1 MDANIKGAVVALFIV
16 IALFGLVAMG
26 DHLNVGPREDQKHNC
41 RRAIQRKLGRSIVGM
56 VVVVISY

>member
-26 DHLNVGPREDQKHNC
+26 DHLNVGPREDQK
-41 RRAIQRKLGRSIVGM
+41 RTIAAAPYSASWAGP
-56 VVVVISY
+56 

>member
-26 DHLNVGPREDQKHNC
+26 DHFL
-41 RRAIQRKLGRSIVGM
+41 RS
-56 VVVVISY
+56 